1 MGTVINCCTKAVTAL
16 MIKDNYNAP
25 LTGQAAKISRWP
37 PGTRSPIPAAAATA
51 RPAVREETEEIKH
64 PAFRY

>member
-1 MGTVINCCTKAVTAL
+1 